1 MDIYQLNDE
10 AYVLHLC
17 DYVLQKEASKQHKFD
32 FLLGDP
38 GKNGRCR
45 KLPVDAYYKDLNLV
59 IEYKELQH
67 YEPVA
72 FFDKPQKMTISGV
85 PRGDQRKLYDN
96 RRKDMLQK
104 YGITLID
111 ISYSSFEYDS
121 RKRIIRNLW
130 NDVAIVRA
138 ILIAYIIDEQDKT
151 EPKKVFSRN
160 RNIDHMAFMNWRIEP
175 SDYILNMKNMAD
187 GFLLSGI
194 ELANACLTDNRHK
207 KADILIF
214 PIFHNINHGIE
225 LYLKS
230 LIWTLNLK
238 LGNLENFEGTHDI
251 SKLYKTLSDKI
262 NSATETS
269 INLSRQDFETAT
281 KNLSHYIAEI
291 FEKMNHKDKK
301 ARTDFPRYPFD
312 LKFQDQFYVLEN
324 GVIEIDLE
332 NILVRFTIINHQLG
346 LLFSHLYY
354 SEHAPSSN

>member
-10 AYVLHLC
+10 AYVLLLC

-38 GKNGRCR
+38 GKNGKCR
-45 KLPVDAYYKDLNLV
+45 KLPVDAYYEDLNLV

-85 PRGDQRKLYDN
+85 PRGEQRKLYDN
-96 RRKDMLQK
+96 RRKELLPK

-111 ISYSSFEYDS
+111 ISYSNFEYDS
-121 RKRIIRNLW
+121 RNRIIRNLW

-138 ILIAYIIDEQDKT
+138 ILIAYIIDKQDKT

-160 RNIDHMAFMNWRIEP
+160 RNVDHMAFMNWRIEP
-175 SDYILNMKNMAD
+175 ADFILNMKNMAD
-187 GFLLSGI
+187 GFILSGI
-194 ELANACLTDNRHK
+194 ELANASLTDNRHK

-230 LIWTLNLK
+230 LIWTLNRK
-238 LGNLENFEGTHDI
+238 LGIQEKFEDTHDI
-251 SKLYKTLSDKI
+251 SKLYQTLYDKI
-262 NSATETS
+262 KVVQET
-269 INLSRQDFETAT
+269 LLELKMQDFEEAT
-281 KNLSHYIAEI
+281 KNLKHYIGEL
-291 FEKMNHKDKK
+291 FERIKSPDKK

-332 NILVRFTIINHQLG
+332 NILERITIIKAQMEF
-346 LLFSHLYY
+346 LFSHFYY
-354 SEHAPSSN
+354 NEHTY